1 MQGAAAG
8 SAEYNKRGNILKTR
22 IISAAVGLVLLSI
35 VMYFFNTPV
44 LDVAVALLSAVAVHE
59 FVHAAGLSEHKLLE
73 AVCLIFGVAF
83 STVYFNIF
91 SGITFLA
98 ELLFAGIL
106 MIMLLF
112 DHKELEV
119 GKIAFAFMA
128 SSLVPRAFSMLL
140 LYREYDKPVSYYL
153 VGLSLCVAWLN
164 DIFAYFSGYFF
175 GKKKLC
181 PEISPKKT
189 VEGAIGGVAGDLI
202 LCLALTYAFSAAAN
216 LQVNWLSLCIFLPI
230 GAVASIFGDLCASIV
245 KRQYGI
251 KDYGNIMPGHG
262 GVMDR
267 FDSWVFVAPLLYI
280 WNIYLPFIG

>member
-1 MQGAAAG
+1 M
-8 SAEYNKRGNILKTR
+8 KTR
-22 IISAAVGLVLLSI
+22 IISAAVGLVLLGI

-44 LDVAVALLSAVAVHE
+44 LDVAVALLSAVSVHE

-73 AVCLIFGVAF
+73 TVCLIFGVAF
-83 STVYFNIF
+83 STIYFNIF

-98 ELLFAGIL
+98 ELIFAGIL
-106 MIMLLF
+106 LIMLLF
-112 DHKELEV
+112 GHKELEV
-119 GKIAFAFMA
+119 GKIAFVFMT
-128 SSLVPRAFSMLL
+128 SSLIPRVFSMLL
-140 LYREYDKPVSYYL
+140 LYREYGKPVSYYL
-153 VGLSLCVAWLN
+153 VGLSFCVAWLN

-202 LCLALTYAFSAAAN
+202 LCLVLTYVFVAVAGV
-216 LQVNWLSLCIFLPI
+216 QINWLSLCIFLPI
-230 GAVASIFGDLCASIV
+230 GAVASIFGDLCASII
-245 KRQYGI
+245 KRQFGI
-251 KDYGNIMPGHG
+251 KDYGNIIPGHG

-267 FDSWVFVAPLLYI
+267 FDSWAFVAPLLYI